1 MSDLQHASDEG
12 IAWLEGALQRIQG
25 VLTEQR
31 PGAAVPPELLAAALQ
46 AVATVTAAA
55 YLAERGRHAVVSS
68 EMMSTDIDAL
78 HRYVEGHIA
87 VPAVEIQRLREL
99 GLLDL
104 DGGPTALGR
113 AALGGAQKRV

>member
-1 MSDLQHASDEG
+1 M
-12 IAWLEGALQRIQG
+12 
-25 VLTEQR
+25 
-31 PGAAVPPELLAAALQ
+31 
-46 AVATVTAAA
+46 TAAA

-113 AALGGAQKRV
+113 AVLGGAQKRV